1 MKVRDI
7 MATELV
13 ALRVDEEMSL
23 ASDIMTLG
31 RIRHLPI
38 VKGDTLVGI
47 ISQRDLF
54 KASLT
59 SVMENDYQKARDHL
73 KTVMIKDVMIKDVFT
88 IAPDT
93 EIHEAGLIMLE
104 KKIGCL
110 PVIQDGVPIG
120 MVTETDILKF
130 YVLRH
135 QNKTGKDI

>member
-59 SVMENDYQKARDHL
+59 SVMENDYQKSRDHL
-73 KTVMIKDVMIKDVFT
+73 KTVMIKDVMIKDVFI

-93 EIHEAGLIMLE
+93 EIHDAGRIMLE

-135 QNKTGKDI
+135 QNKTGVDI